1 MSGLGGWRY
10 NGGVAAVTSG
20 VAAVTSGVAAVTS
33 GVAVVTS
40 CVASCVTSYHMSKC
54 CSTKALLITYY
65 KLFCELTLPVIL
77 TCHVVV
83 VMHYHVEFIV
93 L

>member
-1 MSGLGGWRY
+1 MYGAVTS
-10 NGGVAAVTSG
+10 GVAAVTSG

-40 CVASCVTSYHMSKC
+40 CVAICVISFHMSKC

-65 KLFCELTLPVIL
+65 KLFCELTL
-77 TCHVVV
+77 
-83 VMHYHVEFIV
+83 HYHVEFIV